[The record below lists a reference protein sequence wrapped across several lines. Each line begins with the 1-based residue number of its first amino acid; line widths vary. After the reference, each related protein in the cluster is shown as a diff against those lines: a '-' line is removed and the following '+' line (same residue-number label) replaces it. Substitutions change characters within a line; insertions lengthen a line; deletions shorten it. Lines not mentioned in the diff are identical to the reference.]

1 MTSRPRNPGQEPEH
15 HYSSTGIILQE
26 LALYAYR
33 PFSDEADPRPLPE
46 DRMVAGAVADIFDAM
61 VSTLEDTR
69 LEPDLEDLVWGLTN
83 VFHRAAERV
92 ERELDDNEVAQKRCQ
107 REQDGSE
114 VKSVEL
120 EQLLREGVTM
130 IERRDAMEFFRDA
143 AAEQF
148 RVHLRKPWTPRSGS
162 MANRKTL
169 TASMIDSRDFINAR
183 RRAEREVLVPAG
195 PKIAFTAGQDYNDH
209 RLIWDVLDRV
219 LAKHADMVLLHGG
232 SESGGE
238 RIASAWATAR
248 KIPQVAFKPDW
259 AKHKKAAP
267 FKRNDAMLGVLPI
280 GVIIFPGT
288 GIQDNLADKARAMG
302 IRPMDFRERG
312 GG

>member
-1 MTSRPRNPGQEPEH
+1 MTIDQPDPEPEH
-15 HYSSTGIILQE
+15 LASQTGIILQE
-26 LALYAYR
+26 LALYAYH

-46 DRMVAGAVADIFDAM
+46 DRMVSGAVADMFDAM
-61 VSTLEDTR
+61 VAALEDTR
-69 LEPDLEDLVWGLTN
+69 LEPDLEDLLWGLTN

-92 ERELDDNEVAQKRCQ
+92 ERELDDNEVAQRSSQ

-120 EQLLREGVTM
+120 ERLLREGGTM

-148 RVHLRKPWTPRSGS
+148 RTHLRKPWTPRSGS
-162 MANRKTL
+162 MANRKAL
-169 TASMIDSRDFINAR
+169 TASIIDSRDFINAR
-183 RRAEREVLVPAG
+183 RKAEREILVPAG
-195 PKIAFTAGQDYNDH
+195 PKIVVTAGQDFNDH
-209 RLIWDVLDRV
+209 RLIWEVLDRV
-219 LAKHADMVLLHGG
+219 VAKHPDMVLLHGG
-232 SESGGE
+232 GETGGE
-238 RIASAWATAR
+238 RIASCWATDR
-248 KIPQVAFKPDW
+248 NVQQIAFKPDW
-259 AKHKKAAP
+259 AKHKRAAP
-267 FKRNDAMLGVLPI
+267 FKRNDAMLAVLPI

-302 IRPMDFRERG
+302 IRPMDFRNKG